1 MAEFKGTYTEHYNFA
16 KPSPE
21 DNVDI
26 GVINE
31 NMNKLDGILQNLRE
45 TRAGKTTF
53 IIAHRVSTLE
63 HLDKLV
69 YVDDG
74 RIVDVGTHK
83 ELYDRCAEYRNMVE
97 LQRLEEERKEEER

>member
-1 MAEFKGTYTEHYNFA
+1 M
-16 KPSPE
+16 
-21 DNVDI
+21 
-26 GVINE
+26 
-31 NMNKLDGILQNLRE
+31 QNLRE

-74 RIVDVGTHK
+74 RIVDVGTHS